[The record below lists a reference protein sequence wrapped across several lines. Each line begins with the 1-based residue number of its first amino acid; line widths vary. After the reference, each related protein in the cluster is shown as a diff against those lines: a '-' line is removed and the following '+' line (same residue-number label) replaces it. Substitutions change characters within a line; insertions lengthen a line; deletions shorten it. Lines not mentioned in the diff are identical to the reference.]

1 MAIRIDVRRVL
12 DLLFVLA
19 ESDDSAEHYSGPIA
33 TGENMFSLQDARNLI
48 RYGGLRPDR
57 DFIQV
62 DPAL

>member
-1 MAIRIDVRRVL
+1 
-12 DLLFVLA
+12 
-19 ESDDSAEHYSGPIA
+19 
-33 TGENMFSLQDARNLI
+33 MFSLQDARNLI